1 MSASLLKPSEVA
13 SGIKN
18 HLVLDVRNPEEFS
31 SAHIPFSILLPLP
44 QLTPDAVRRMLHPG
58 QRCILVCHAG
68 TRATNAARILSSA
81 GIENLAVMEGG
92 IEAWKTAGLPVRTGA
107 EGISIQSQTRVISG
121 GMVLSGMILGYYS
134 NPGWY
139 LLSGFVGVGLIFAG
153 VTGWCGV
160 SLLLSK
166 LPWNRDKDCLCS
178 N

>member
-1 MSASLLKPSEVA
+1 MSTSLLKPSEVA

-31 SAHIPFSILLPLP
+31 SAHIPSSILLPLP
-44 QLTPDAVRRMLHPG
+44 QLTPDAVRRMLHLG

-68 TRATNAARILSSA
+68 TRATNAAGILSSA

-92 IEAWKTAGLPVRTGA
+92 MEAWKLAGLPVNTGE
-107 EGISIQSQTRVISG
+107 EGLSIQSQTRVISG
-121 GMVLSGMILGYYS
+121 GMVLSGLILGHYF

-139 LLSGFVGVGLIFAG
+139 FLSGFVGVGLIFAG
-153 VTGWCGV
+153 MTGWCGM
-160 SLLLSK
+160 SLLLAK
-166 LPWNRDKDCLCS
+166 LPWNRDKSCLCS